1 MKASFSI
8 DVSNSLDGETD
19 ALRDSNNLDTG
30 EKPVDN
36 LMLESGSGSKK
47 IYGRYITVHE
57 RDKDMESALQH
68 QAQLIGQYEK
78 EEKAQR
84 EWEEK
89 FRESNSCE
97 QVSFISFHYLVIK
110 VIHKKCNIPI
120 PPWFGFIFEHT
131 NLLLC
136 IKRTV
141 LGGE

>member
-1 MKASFSI
+1 MEVSFSR
-8 DVSNSLDGETD
+8 DVSNSFDGE
-19 ALRDSNNLDTG
+19 SNNVDSG
-30 EKPVDN
+30 KKPVDN
-36 LMLESGSGSKK
+36 PILESESGSQK
-47 IYGRYITVHE
+47 IDGRYITVHE
-57 RDKDMESALQH
+57 REIDMESALQH
-68 QAQLIGQYEK
+68 QAQLIGQYEE